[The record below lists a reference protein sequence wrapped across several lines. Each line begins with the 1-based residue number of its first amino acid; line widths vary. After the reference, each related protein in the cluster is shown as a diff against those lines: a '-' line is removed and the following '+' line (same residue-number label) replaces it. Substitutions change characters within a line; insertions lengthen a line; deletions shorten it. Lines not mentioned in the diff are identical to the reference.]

1 MVVTAK
7 ITSKGQITL
16 PKEVR
21 KLLDVQEGSVVV
33 FEKEDDRIVIKTAKT
48 LKDFK
53 GVLKGRGKGKA
64 AFDEMRKKAKEYI
77 GKKVAQ
83 GG

>member
-7 ITSKGQITL
+7 ISSKGQITL

-21 KLLDVQEGSVVV
+21 KLLDVKEGSVVV

-48 LKDFK
+48 IKDFK
-53 GVLKGRGKGKA
+53 GFLKGKGKA
-64 AFDEMRKKAKEYI
+64 AFDEVRKKAKEYI